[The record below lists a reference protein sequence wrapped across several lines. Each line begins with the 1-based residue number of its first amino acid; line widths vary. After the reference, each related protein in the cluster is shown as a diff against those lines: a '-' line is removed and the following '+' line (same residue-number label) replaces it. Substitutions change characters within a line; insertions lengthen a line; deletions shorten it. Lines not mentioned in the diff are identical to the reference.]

1 MQWKLYKRTFLNNG
15 VAPLKDA
22 AAKEFKSAMKGVK
35 KTRKATHAH
44 AFINV
49 LCEIYFGETI
59 ASHEGANLDGTS
71 RNIKVLPYE
80 TVSQL
85 YEVSFCI

>member
-1 MQWKLYKRTFLNNG
+1 M
-15 VAPLKDA
+15 APPKDA
-22 AAKEFKSAMKGVK
+22 SAKELKSAMKGVK
-35 KTRKATHAH
+35 KTQKAMHAH
-44 AFINV
+44 AFINI

-85 YEVSFCI
+85 YEVSLCI